1 MKLDKL
7 PYQQDAIK
15 AVVEAIGE
23 VCANEESRANPLL
36 IDTEGIDVKMETGT
50 GKTYV
55 YTRLMHEL
63 KQRFGFFKFI
73 IIVPSVAI
81 KEGTKMSIR
90 SGEWNRH
97 FRAEF
102 ANQSITLAVINAGDF
117 DSKKGKRKAIPEALR
132 SFCDST
138 RAEANTVQVLLLNDA
153 MLASVSMTRN
163 DYDTTLFGSI
173 SCPIEGLQATRPIV
187 IIDEPHRFNK
197 DNKAWKNI
205 MEGLQPQLII
215 RFGATFPDKK
225 IGKEKGKDYERGKPV
240 YDLNAVRAF
249 NDNLVKG
256 VEIVYPALENKEAK
270 RYKITEVT
278 KKSITIRQLDTKG
291 SKEVGL
297 DESLSAVDPK
307 FEGLRL
313 ENEGGKLQ
321 LSNGLAVETGM
332 ELVPDLFT
340 MDYQSLLLGQALDA
354 HFEKERENFRRTN
367 RIKTNSL
374 FFIDNIASFR
384 GENAWL
390 RTKFEELLTVKLT
403 KEIAEA
409 TGAYREF
416 LEASLRNIS
425 ACSAGYFAEDNKKG
439 DEAIQTEVDNILRNK
454 EQSLTFRNAAG
465 EWNVCR
471 FFFSKWTLCE
481 GWDNPNVFVIA
492 KLRSSGSEIRKLQE
506 VGRGLRLPFDEH
518 GKRISNENETFYLT
532 YIIDYSERDFA
543 RKLLGEINADGGVL
557 DAGKITDHLLDLLI
571 KQGYAET
578 KRRVKGKLLYD
589 DIINE
594 ADTIINAEKL
604 CELLPENSSA
614 RVKNGKIIGD
624 GLAPQRKVRLN
635 KGNFEKLRTL
645 WNQVTKRYLLQFE
658 RVGEAELHRIFSEVL
673 TDEVFVAPIIEIKK
687 DRIAKGDD
695 NMRLATGGYDSAYS
709 QSSIIP
715 YGAFLQRLGRQTNLP
730 IKLLHE
736 AIVEAR
742 RGKQTSAELFN
753 LNSLAQIVTA
763 FGLKFRD
770 KYATLY
776 EYTPLDFM
784 AQTSIFEP
792 GTDMREFKDELAQGL
807 VGEHEDGD
815 IRRSKDNYLYD
826 KYVYDS
832 DIEKK
837 VLNVEPPA
845 RVVVYGKLP
854 RKSIQLPTYTGGTT
868 SPDFVYAIR
877 GENSDEIALHFIVET
892 KGDEQRPSED
902 VAVGAQQKLFEK
914 MGASIEWDIKTNVAD
929 FEQHLRKLAE

>member
-153 MLASVSMTRN
+153 MLSSVSMTRN

-256 VEIVYPALENKEAK
+256 VEIVYPALENKETK

-278 KKSITIRQLDTKG
+278 KKGITIG
-291 SKEVGL
+291 GKEVGL

-374 FFIDNIASFR
+374 FFIDSIASFR

-454 EQSLTFRNAAG
+454 EQSLTFKNAAG

-557 DAGKITDHLLDLLI
+557 QDNKVTEHLLGLLVNA
-571 KQGYAET
+571 GYAESSDMAFAGLMVA
-578 KRRVKGKLLYD
+578 KIIDRGGAILDMDKFIALLSEDSGVSVKKGK
-589 DIINE
+589 IVGE
-594 ADTIINAEKL
+594 G
-604 CELLPENSSA
+604 LPA
-614 RVKNGKIIGD
+614 Q
-624 GLAPQRKVRLN
+624 PKVRLN

-673 TDEVFVAPIIEIKK
+673 TDEVFVAPIIEIKTE
-687 DRIAKGDD
+687 RIAKGDE
-695 NMRLATGGYDSAYS
+695 NVRLVAGGYDSAYS
-709 QSSIIP
+709 QSNIIP
-715 YGAFLQRLGRQTNLP
+715 YGAFLQRLGKETNLSVG
-730 IKLLHE
+730 LLHKT
-736 AIVEAR
+736 IVEAR
-742 RGKQTSAELFN
+742 RGKETPAELFN
-753 LNSLAQIVTA
+753 LNSLAQIVMA
-763 FGLKFRD
+763 FSQRFREVFAQRF
-770 KYATLY
+770 KYI
-776 EYTPLDFM
+776 PLDFM
-784 AQTSIFEP
+784 AETSIFEP
-792 GTDMREFKDELAQGL
+792 GTDMREFKYELAQGL
-807 VGEHEDGD
+807 VGVSEDKD
-815 IRRSKDNYLYD
+815 IDRPKDNYLYD
-826 KYVYDS
+826 KYVYDQ
-832 DIEKK
+832 ELEHEVLK
-837 VLNVEPPA
+837 VNPPA

-868 SPDFVYAIR
+868 SPDFVYAIC
-877 GENSDEIALHFIVET
+877 GEDPGEISIHFIVET
-892 KGDEQRPSED
+892 KSDNPRESD
-902 VAVGAQQKLFEK
+902 KVAVEAQRRF
-914 MGASIEWDIKTNVAD
+914 
-929 FEQHLRKLAE
+929 FEQMSVKKIQWKMETDVNTFEQDLKGLAE